1 MSKNKAIEYI
11 KRAKEQL
18 SDDLLT
24 VRFCQMARNN
34 LDKALKELE
43 DNMEQSKEQPSFKP
57 FDKVLVRNSGFH
69 KWRPAIFVQTRIGEY
84 QRYYQRNKEKLL
96 EKSKSWRQNH
106 PEKVKEYQRRYYQ
119 KKRAAEKKEKKI
131 MLNPDIDKAK
141 SLFRDPSKTVHLQWL
156 LEHNRNKSKQ
166 YESR

>member
-1 MSKNKAIEYI
+1 MASEEAKSKQKERQREYYLKHRDKMLAYSRKYI
-11 KRAKEQL
+11 KDHPEKQKLYRENAAKKRA
-18 SDDLLT
+18 
-24 VRFCQMARNN
+24 N
-34 LDKALKELE
+34 
-43 DNMEQSKEQPSFKP
+43 
-57 FDKVLVRNSGFH
+57 G
-69 KWRPAIFVQTRIGEY
+69 IGY
-84 QRYYQRNKEKLL
+84 NQRYYQRNKEKLL

-119 KKRAAEKKEKKI
+119 KKRAEKKEKKI

-141 SLFRDPSKTVHLQWL
+141 SLFRDSSKTVHLQWL

>member
-1 MSKNKAIEYI
+1 MQSEAKSKQKERQREYYLKHRDKMLAYSRKYI
-11 KRAKEQL
+11 KDHPEKQKLYRENAAKKRA
-18 SDDLLT
+18 
-24 VRFCQMARNN
+24 N
-34 LDKALKELE
+34 
-43 DNMEQSKEQPSFKP
+43 
-57 FDKVLVRNSGFH
+57 G
-69 KWRPAIFVQTRIGEY
+69 IGY
-84 QRYYQRNKEKLL
+84 NQRYYQRNKEKLL

-119 KKRAAEKKEKKI
+119 KKRAEKKEKKI

>member
-1 MSKNKAIEYI
+1 MICLLLGFVKWLAIIY
-11 KRAKEQL
+11 RRHL
-18 SDDLLT
+18 
-24 VRFCQMARNN
+24 
-34 LDKALKELE
+34 
-43 DNMEQSKEQPSFKP
+43 
-57 FDKVLVRNSGFH
+57 
-69 KWRPAIFVQTRIGEY
+69 
-84 QRYYQRNKEKLL
+84 
-96 EKSKSWRQNH
+96 KSWRQNH

-119 KKRAAEKKEKKI
+119 KKRAEKKEKKI

>member
-1 MSKNKAIEYI
+1 MASEEAKSKQKERKREYYLKHRDKMLAYSRKYI
-11 KRAKEQL
+11 KDHPEKQKLYRENAAKKRA
-18 SDDLLT
+18 
-24 VRFCQMARNN
+24 N
-34 LDKALKELE
+34 
-43 DNMEQSKEQPSFKP
+43 
-57 FDKVLVRNSGFH
+57 G
-69 KWRPAIFVQTRIGEY
+69 IGYY

-119 KKRAAEKKEKKI
+119 KKRAEKKEKKI
-131 MLNPDIDKAK
+131 MLNLDIDKAK

>member
-1 MSKNKAIEYI
+1 MESEEAKSKQKERQREYYLKHRDKMLAYSRKYI
-11 KRAKEQL
+11 KDHPEKQKLYRENAAKKRA
-18 SDDLLT
+18 
-24 VRFCQMARNN
+24 N
-34 LDKALKELE
+34 
-43 DNMEQSKEQPSFKP
+43 
-57 FDKVLVRNSGFH
+57 G
-69 KWRPAIFVQTRIGEY
+69 IG
-84 QRYYQRNKEKLL
+84 YYQRNKEKLL

-119 KKRAAEKKEKKI
+119 KKRAAAKKEKKI

>member
-1 MSKNKAIEYI
+1 MLAYSSKYI
-11 KRAKEQL
+11 KDHPEKQKLYRENAAKKRANG
-18 SDDLLT
+18 T
-24 VRFCQMARNN
+24 
-34 LDKALKELE
+34 
-43 DNMEQSKEQPSFKP
+43 
-57 FDKVLVRNSGFH
+57 GY
-69 KWRPAIFVQTRIGEY
+69 Y

-119 KKRAAEKKEKKI
+119 KKRAAAKKEKKI

-141 SLFRDPSKTVHLQWL
+141 SLFRDPSKAVHLQWL